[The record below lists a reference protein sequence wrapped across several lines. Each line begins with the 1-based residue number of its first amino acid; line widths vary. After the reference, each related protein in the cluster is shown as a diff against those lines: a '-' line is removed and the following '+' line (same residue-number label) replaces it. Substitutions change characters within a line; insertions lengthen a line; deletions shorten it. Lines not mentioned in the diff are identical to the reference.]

1 MTRRTPRLV
10 LTAAVVLA
18 ALALAF
24 VVAQDAMMADHRP
37 EYADWT
43 RLNPQKNFIQSA
55 HPTAKDV
62 YVNDAGRDAA
72 LQRSFPFP
80 EGSTL
85 VKESVDVDTLTVQVL
100 TAMRKVAGFDLAN
113 GDWQYGMFERMDDG
127 SFGGMWADA
136 GSEMHLMC
144 VGCHTGAAENDY
156 AFLTYT
162 GD

>member
-1 MTRRTPRLV
+1 MTRRVRHLA
-10 LTAAVVLA
+10 LAAAAVLA
-18 ALALAF
+18 ALAFAF
-24 VVAQDAMMADHRP
+24 VVAQGATTTDPRP
-37 EYADWT
+37 AYADWT

-62 YVNDAGRDAA
+62 YVNDLGRDAA

-85 VKESVDVDTLTVQVL
+85 VKESVDVDTLTITVL
-100 TAMRKVAGFDLAN
+100 TAMRKVAGFDPAN

-127 SFGGMWADA
+127 AFGGTWAEV
-136 GSEMHLMC
+136 GSDMHLMC
-144 VGCHTGAAENDY
+144 VGCHTGAAANDY

>member
-1 MTRRTPRLV
+1 MTPRVRRLT
-10 LTAAVVLA
+10 LTASAVLA
-18 ALALAF
+18 ALVLAF
-24 VVAQDAMMADHRP
+24 VVAQDAMTDHRP

-62 YVNDAGRDAA
+62 YVNEAGRAA
-72 LQRSFPFP
+72 AQERSFPFP
-80 EGSTL
+80 EGSEL
-85 VKESVDVDTLTVQVL
+85 VKESIDVDTLGVTVI
-100 TAMRKVAGFDLAN
+100 TAMRKVAGFDPAN

-127 SFGGMWADA
+127 SFGGMWAEA
-136 GSEMHLMC
+136 GTEMHLMC
-144 VGCHTGAAENDY
+144 VGCHTGAAGNDY